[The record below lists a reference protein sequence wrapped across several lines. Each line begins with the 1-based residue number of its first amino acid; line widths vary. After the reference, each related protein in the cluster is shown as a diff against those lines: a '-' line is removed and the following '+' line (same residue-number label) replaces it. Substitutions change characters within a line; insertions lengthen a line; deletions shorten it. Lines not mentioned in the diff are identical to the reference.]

1 MESFQCLLFRQD
13 DQKRIEIK
21 QEAYSGIGAAL
32 QADIWLRM
40 ELTRSELKT
49 VSQLAFEGYLTS
61 VCKLNI
67 EHTDVTDIIPS
78 DQVKKLA
85 SVVTEEVRIN
95 NLTPIGQLDSILA
108 NVKCKKLILMNM
120 MISEADTNTKSL
132 VTAMSDRVEEV
143 DLWGGVTLDIEK
155 LTKYDGQ
162 GCCRKLRV
170 YSFERS
176 MVMLRHK
183 VRLAKVVDTRR
194 R

>member
-108 NVKCKKLILMNM
+108 NVNCKKLILMNM

-155 LTKYDGQ
+155 LTKYDGR